1 VKESLERKP
10 DPAMPGVTGSTT
22 CPAGGNPS
30 TTAGKQRYRR
40 AFRRCRPEQASVG
53 AAAPYRSRDTL
64 NWCPGTGRGGILAA
78 IGWNPTQ
85 IVAFCPYIKAPAD
98 IMMMAAPNTGREDV
112 HSL

>member
-1 VKESLERKP
+1 
-10 DPAMPGVTGSTT
+10 MPGVTGSQRAR
-22 CPAGGNPS
+22 PAATRQRQPENSVIAGPS
-30 TTAGKQRYRR
+30 AAAGPNRLQI
-40 AFRRCRPEQASVG
+40 G

-64 NWCPGTGRGGILAA
+64 NWCPSTGRGGILAA

>member
-1 VKESLERKP
+1 
-10 DPAMPGVTGSTT
+10 MPGVTGSTT

-40 AFRRCRPEQASVG
+40 GGSPLPALRRRLAGAGFRSAQP
-53 AAAPYRSRDTL
+53 
-64 NWCPGTGRGGILAA
+64 PGTATGRRSIGAPARGEAGILTA

-98 IMMMAAPNTGREDV
+98 IMMMAAPNTDREDV
-112 HSL
+112 HSF